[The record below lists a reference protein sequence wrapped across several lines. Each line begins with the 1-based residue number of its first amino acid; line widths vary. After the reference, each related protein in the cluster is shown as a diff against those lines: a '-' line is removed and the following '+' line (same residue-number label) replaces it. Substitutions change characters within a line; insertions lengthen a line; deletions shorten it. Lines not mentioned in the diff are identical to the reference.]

1 MLYDSLVPA
10 LPFQPVCRDD
20 CPGLC
25 SECGARLADDPAHA
39 HESADPRWAELQSLL
54 TDRERRDLD
63 LRRSDVAVPKRKMSR
78 SNTRSRRSQW
88 KATATTLT
96 TRVEGGQVVY
106 SRPHQARVVTDSA
119 GTPLYL
125 EYKGR
130 KVKDL

>member
-1 MLYDSLVPA
+1 
-10 LPFQPVCRDD
+10 
-20 CPGLC
+20 
-25 SECGARLADDPAHA
+25 
-39 HESADPRWAELQSLL
+39 
-54 TDRERRDLD
+54 
-63 LRRSDVAVPKRKMSR
+63 VAVPKRKMSR

-96 TRVEGGQVVY
+96 ARTEGGQVSY
-106 SRPHQARVVTDSA
+106 SRPHRAHVVTDSA